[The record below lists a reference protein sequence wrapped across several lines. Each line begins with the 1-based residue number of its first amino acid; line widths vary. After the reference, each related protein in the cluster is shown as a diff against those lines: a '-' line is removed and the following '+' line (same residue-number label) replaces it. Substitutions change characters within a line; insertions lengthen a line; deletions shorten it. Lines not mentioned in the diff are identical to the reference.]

1 MITTKENIIQYFQK
15 GIKNKDNLKIGVEHE
30 KFIFNKSRKRV
41 DYQTI
46 CKIFDLLK
54 NFGWRPIYEGNNII
68 ALKKNNCQITLE
80 PGNQIE
86 LSGARL
92 NNIHDVCKE
101 AHDYTFELKQINSEL
116 NLKIISLGFDPI
128 SKLKEIPDNPK
139 KRYEIM
145 TKEMPKKG
153 KLSLDMMYRTCGTQI
168 NLDYYSE
175 EDFTKKFKLCSYLV
189 PLSTALFANSP
200 IVEKKNSNY
209 YSYRSKVWQE
219 TARGGL
225 PIEFLE
231 NMDFEKY
238 AKFIMSF
245 PILFIQKKN
254 NYLDVNSKNFEDF
267 MNGRLDEINNELPD
281 ENDLSNHLS
290 TIFTENRLKQYIE
303 IRSIDTCD
311 WDCLCNAPAFYAGLL
326 YGNLDESLEIISRWN
341 KKNLLNA
348 YIDAP
353 KKGLR
358 TELEGKDIGEWSKIF
373 LDLSKKGLEKRNQ
386 LNKSQKNETI
396 YLNYLNQ
403 ILNSNQTN
411 AELMLSKFK
420 EDKDLN
426 YLYEN

>member
-101 AHDYTFELKQINSEL
+101 AHDYTFELKQISSEL

-128 SKLKEIPDNPK
+128 SKLKEISDNPK

-358 TELEGKDIGEWSKIF
+358 TELEGKNIGEWSKMF
-373 LDLSKKGLEKRNQ
+373 LNLSKKGLEKRNQ
-386 LNKSQKNETI
+386 LNKSKKNETI

>member
-68 ALKKNNCQITLE
+68 ALKKNDCQITLE

-128 SKLKEIPDNPK
+128 SKLKEISDNPK

>member
-1 MITTKENIIQYFQK
+1 MITTKEDIIQYFQK
-15 GIKNKDNLKIGVEHE
+15 GIKNKDNFKIGVEHE
-30 KFIFNKSRKRV
+30 KFIFNKSRKRA
-41 DYQTI
+41 DFQTI
-46 CKIFDLLK
+46 NKIFDLLK
-54 NFGWRPIYEGNNII
+54 NFGWRPIFEENNII
-68 ALKKNNCQITLE
+68 ALKKKDCQITLE

-92 NNIHDVCKE
+92 NNIHEVCKE
-101 AHDYTFELKQINSEL
+101 AHDYIYDLKQINSEL

-128 SKLKEIPDNPK
+128 SKLKEIPGNPK

-189 PLSTALFANSP
+189 PLSIALFANSP
-200 IVEKKNSNY
+200 IVEKKNSNF
-209 YSYRSKVWQE
+209 YSYRSKVWQK

-225 PIEFLE
+225 PAEFLD
-231 NMDFEKY
+231 NMDFEQY
-238 AKFIMSF
+238 AKFVMKF

-254 NYLDVNSKNFEDF
+254 NYIEVDSKNFEDF

-281 ENDLSNHLS
+281 EADLSIHLS

-303 IRSIDTCD
+303 IRSVDTCD
-311 WDCLCNAPAFYAGLL
+311 WDCLCNAPAFYVGLL
-326 YGNLDESLEIISRWN
+326 YNNLDESLDIISKWG
-341 KKNLLNA
+341 KKDLLNA
-348 YIDAP
+348 YADAP
-353 KKGLR
+353 KRGLR
-358 TELEGKDIGEWSKIF
+358 TELGGKNIGEWSKIF
-373 LDLSKKGLEKRNQ
+373 LNLSKKGLEKRNQ
-386 LNKSQKNETI
+386 LNKSKKNETI

-411 AELMLSKFK
+411 ADVMLSKFK

>member
-30 KFIFNKSRKRV
+30 KFIFNKSRKRA
-41 DYQTI
+41 DYQAI
-46 CKIFDLLK
+46 IKIFDLFR
-54 NFGWRPIYEGNNII
+54 NSGWHPIFEGNNII
-68 ALKKNNCQITLE
+68 ALKKNDCQITLE

-101 AHDYTFELKQINSEL
+101 AHDYIFELKQINSKL
-116 NLKIISLGFDPI
+116 NLKITSLGFDPI

-281 ENDLSNHLS
+281 ENDLSIHLS

-373 LDLSKKGLEKRNQ
+373 LNLSKKGLEKRNQ
-386 LNKSQKNETI
+386 LNKSKKNETI

-411 AELMLSKFK
+411 AELMLSKFN

>member
-46 CKIFDLLK
+46 CKIFDLFK
-54 NFGWRPIYEGNNII
+54 NSGWRPIYEGNNII
-68 ALKKNNCQITLE
+68 ALKKNDCQITLE

-358 TELEGKDIGEWSKIF
+358 TELEGKNIGEWSKIF
-373 LDLSKKGLEKRNQ
+373 LNLSKKGLEKRNQ
-386 LNKSQKNETI
+386 LNKSKKNETI

-411 AELMLSKFK
+411 AELMLSKFN

>member
-128 SKLKEIPDNPK
+128 SKLKEIQGNPK

-358 TELEGKDIGEWSKIF
+358 TELEGKNIGEWSKMF
-373 LDLSKKGLEKRNQ
+373 LNLSKKGLEKRNQ
-386 LNKSQKNETI
+386 LNKSKKNETI

>member
-46 CKIFDLLK
+46 CKIFDLFK
-54 NFGWRPIYEGNNII
+54 DSGWRPIYEGNNII
-68 ALKKNNCQITLE
+68 ALKKNDCQITLE

-145 TKEMPKKG
+145 KNEMPKKG

-358 TELEGKDIGEWSKIF
+358 TELEGKNIGEWSKMF
-373 LDLSKKGLEKRNQ
+373 LNLSKKGLEKRNQ
-386 LNKSQKNETI
+386 LNKSKKNETI

-403 ILNSNQTN
+403 ILSSNQTN
-411 AELMLSKFK
+411 AELMLNKFN

>member
-46 CKIFDLLK
+46 NKIFDLFK
-54 NFGWRPIYEGNNII
+54 NSDWHPIFEGNNII
-68 ALKKNNCQITLE
+68 ALKKNDCQITLE

-92 NNIHDVCKE
+92 NNIHEVCKE
-101 AHDYTFELKQINSEL
+101 AHDYIFELKQISTKL

-189 PLSTALFANSP
+189 PLSTSLFANSP

-238 AKFIMSF
+238 SKFVMKF
-245 PILFIQKKN
+245 PILFIQRKN
-254 NYLDVNSKNFEDF
+254 NYLDVNNKNFEDF
-267 MNGRLDEINNELPD
+267 MNGRLNETNNELPD
-281 ENDLSNHLS
+281 EKDLSNHLS

-303 IRSIDTCD
+303 VRSIDTCD

-326 YGNLDESLEIISRWN
+326 YGYLDESLEIISKWS
-341 KKNLLNA
+341 KKNLLSA

-358 TELEGKDIGEWSKIF
+358 TELEGKNIGEWSKIF
-373 LDLSKKGLEKRNQ
+373 LNLSKKGLEKRNQ
-386 LNKSQKNETI
+386 LNKSKKNETI

-411 AELMLSKFK
+411 AELMLSKFN

>member
-15 GIKNKDNLKIGVEHE
+15 GIKKKDNVKIGVEHE

-46 CKIFDLLK
+46 CKIFDLFK
-54 NFGWRPIYEGNNII
+54 NSGWRPIYEENNII
-68 ALKKNNCQITLE
+68 ALKKNDCQITLE

-101 AHDYTFELKQINSEL
+101 AQEYIFELKQINSKL

-128 SKLKEIPDNPK
+128 SKLKEIPGNPK

-145 TKEMPKKG
+145 TKKMPKKG
-153 KLSLDMMYRTCGTQI
+153 RLSLDMMYRTCGTQI

-175 EDFTKKFKLCSYLV
+175 EDFIKKFKLCCYLV
-189 PLSTALFANSP
+189 PLSTTLFANSP
-200 IVEKKNSNY
+200 IVEKKDSNY

-245 PILFIQKKN
+245 PILFIKKKN
-254 NYLDVNSKNFEDF
+254 NYLDVNNKNFEDF

-303 IRSIDTCD
+303 VRSIDTCD
-311 WDCLCNAPAFYAGLL
+311 WDCLCNAPAFYTGLL
-326 YGNLDESLEIISRWN
+326 YGNLDESLEIISKWN
-341 KKNLLNA
+341 KKNILNA

-358 TELEGKDIGEWSKIF
+358 TEFEGKNIGEWNKMF
-373 LDLSKKGLEKRNQ
+373 LNLSKKGLEKRNQ
-386 LNKSQKNETI
+386 LNKSKKNETI

-420 EDKDLN
+420 KDKRSKL
-426 YLYEN
+426 LI

>member
-46 CKIFDLLK
+46 NKIFDLFK
-54 NFGWRPIYEGNNII
+54 NSGWHPIFEGNNII
-68 ALKKNNCQITLE
+68 ALKKNDCQITLE

-373 LDLSKKGLEKRNQ
+373 LNLSKKGLEKRNQ
-386 LNKSQKNETI
+386 LNKSKKNETI

-411 AELMLSKFK
+411 AELMLSKFN

>member
-46 CKIFDLLK
+46 CKIFDLFK
-54 NFGWRPIYEGNNII
+54 DSGWRPIYEGNNII
-68 ALKKNNCQITLE
+68 ALKKNDCQITLE

-92 NNIHDVCKE
+92 NNIHDICKE
-101 AHDYTFELKQINSEL
+101 AYDYIFKLKQINSKL

-128 SKLKEIPDNPK
+128 SKLKEIPGNPK

-358 TELEGKDIGEWSKIF
+358 TELEGKNIGEWSKIF
-373 LDLSKKGLEKRNQ
+373 LNLSKKGLEKRNQ
-386 LNKSQKNETI
+386 LNKSKKNETI

>member
-68 ALKKNNCQITLE
+68 ALKKNDCQITLE

-326 YGNLDESLEIISRWN
+326 YGNLDESLEIISKWS
-341 KKNLLNA
+341 KKNLLSA

>member
-1 MITTKENIIQYFQK
+1 
-15 GIKNKDNLKIGVEHE
+15 
-30 KFIFNKSRKRV
+30 
-41 DYQTI
+41 
-46 CKIFDLLK
+46 
-54 NFGWRPIYEGNNII
+54 
-68 ALKKNNCQITLE
+68 
-80 PGNQIE
+80 
-86 LSGARL
+86 
-92 NNIHDVCKE
+92 
-101 AHDYTFELKQINSEL
+101 LKQINSEL

-128 SKLKEIPDNPK
+128 SKLKEISDNPK

-358 TELEGKDIGEWSKIF
+358 TELEGKNIGEWSKMF
-373 LDLSKKGLEKRNQ
+373 LNLSKKGLEKRNQ
-386 LNKSQKNETI
+386 LNKSKKNETI

>member
-254 NYLDVNSKNFEDF
+254 NYLAVNSKNFEDF

-358 TELEGKDIGEWSKIF
+358 TELEGKNIGEWSKIF
-373 LDLSKKGLEKRNQ
+373 LNLSKKGLEKRNQ
-386 LNKSQKNETI
+386 LNKSKKNETI

-411 AELMLSKFK
+411 AELMLSKFN

>member
-68 ALKKNNCQITLE
+68 ALKKNDCQITLE

-326 YGNLDESLEIISRWN
+326 YGNLDESLEIISGWN

-358 TELEGKDIGEWSKIF
+358 TELEGKNIGEWSKIF
-373 LDLSKKGLEKRNQ
+373 LNLSKKGLEKRNQ
-386 LNKSQKNETI
+386 LNKSKKNETI

>member
-128 SKLKEIPDNPK
+128 SKLKEISDNPK